1 MEKKIIKL
9 SRSNIGPEEKKA
21 VLKVLDSNYLGM
33 GPVVKEF
40 EDRISKYLSRKAV
53 CVSTGTS
60 AIHLALQAAGVKSK
74 DEVLVPS
81 LTYVATFQAITACG
95 AIPVACEIEEETLTI
110 CIKDLKKK
118 INKRTKAIIPV
129 HYSGEVGK
137 LDVIYSLAKKNKIRV
152 IEDAAHAFGTIYKK
166 KLVGSFGDISC
177 FSFDGIKNIT
187 SGEGGCVVTNDKKII
202 DKIRDSRFLG
212 INKESEKRYLKKK
225 GYDYQVFNQGWRYHM
240 SDIMAA
246 IGIEQLKKINK
257 ISKIRK
263 NLSKEYVK
271 ILSRNNNF
279 KLLKINYKDVLPHIF
294 VVKIIKKFDRNL
306 LAKKLKEKNIEIG
319 FHWKPAHTLKFF
331 KKFNLNKKLPL
342 TDKMAKQIVS
352 LPLHTKLNKK
362 DIHYVCKELAAA
374 IN

>member
-1 MEKKIIKL
+1 
-9 SRSNIGPEEKKA
+9 
-21 VLKVLDSNYLGM
+21 
-33 GPVVKEF
+33 
-40 EDRISKYLSRKAV
+40 
-53 CVSTGTS
+53 
-60 AIHLALQAAGVKSK
+60 
-74 DEVLVPS
+74 
-81 LTYVATFQAITACG
+81 
-95 AIPVACEIEEETLTI
+95 
-110 CIKDLKKK
+110 
-118 INKRTKAIIPV
+118 
-129 HYSGEVGK
+129 
-137 LDVIYSLAKKNKIRV
+137 
-152 IEDAAHAFGTIYKK
+152 
-166 KLVGSFGDISC
+166 
-177 FSFDGIKNIT
+177 
-187 SGEGGCVVTNDKKII
+187 
-202 DKIRDSRFLG
+202 
-212 INKESEKRYLKKK
+212 
-225 GYDYQVFNQGWRYHM
+225 M

-294 VVKIIKKFDRNL
+294 VVKVIKKFDRNL

-362 DIHYVCKELAAA
+362 DIQYVCKELAAA